1 MIKKIKNTIVI
12 FYILIMVCLCF
23 QISSAELNDKKSYDK
38 VKKYLNSLQSLEA
51 NFVQVT
57 SDGNI
62 KKGKIY
68 ISIPGKLR
76 ISYEKPNDLLIT
88 SKGFW
93 LVVQDRKLKQTNNY
107 PLHKTPLNLFLNK
120 KLNFNEDDFKLKFE
134 KESGIVSVEFL
145 NNEQLIGRSFKLIF
159 THSPIQL
166 KKWIITDEFDNQTS
180 VLFQNLIIGKKYS
193 HLLFFPEDFKEENN

>member
-12 FYILIMVCLCF
+12 FYILIMICLCF
-23 QISSAELNDKKSYDK
+23 QISAAEVNDKQSYDK

-57 SDGNI
+57 SDGHI

-134 KESGIVSVEFL
+134 KESGIVSVEFS

-159 THSPIQL
+159 TDSPIQL
-166 KKWIITDEFDNQTS
+166 KKWIITDEFDNKTS

-193 HLLFFPEDFKEENN
+193 HLLFFPDDFKEDNN

>member
-23 QISSAELNDKKSYDK
+23 QISSAEVNDKKSYDK

-57 SDGNI
+57 SDGHI

-120 KLNFNEDDFKLKFE
+120 KLNFNDDDLKLKFE

>member
-12 FYILIMVCLCF
+12 FYILIMICLCF
-23 QISSAELNDKKSYDK
+23 QISAAEVNDKQSYDK

-57 SDGNI
+57 SDGHI

-159 THSPIQL
+159 TDSPIQL
-166 KKWIITDEFDNQTS
+166 KKWIITDEFDNKTS

-193 HLLFFPEDFKEENN
+193 HLLFFPDDFKEDNN

>member
-12 FYILIMVCLCF
+12 FYIFIMVCLCF
-23 QISSAELNDKKSYDK
+23 QTSAAEVNDKKSYDK

-120 KLNFNEDDFKLKFE
+120 KLNFNDDDLKLKFE

>member
-1 MIKKIKNTIVI
+1 MI
-12 FYILIMVCLCF
+12 FLCF
-23 QISSAELNDKKSYDK
+23 QISKAEVNDKKIYDK

-68 ISIPGKLR
+68 VSIPGKLR

-120 KLNFNEDDFKLKFE
+120 KLNFNDEFKLKFE
-134 KESGIVSVEFL
+134 KESGIVSLEFL

-159 THSPIQL
+159 TDTPIQL

-180 VLFQNLIIGKKYS
+180 VLFQNLITGKKYS

>member
-1 MIKKIKNTIVI
+1 MIKNIKNIFVI
-12 FYILIMVCLCF
+12 FYIFIMIFLCF
-23 QISSAELNDKKSYDK
+23 QTSKAEVNDKKIYDK

-193 HLLFFPEDFKEENN
+193 HLLFFPDDFKEENN

>member
-23 QISSAELNDKKSYDK
+23 QISAAEVNDKQSYDK

-57 SDGNI
+57 SDGHI

-159 THSPIQL
+159 TDSPIQL